1 MKIVIIGGNAAGM
14 SAASQIKRRKP
25 DWQVVVLEKGLYN
38 SYASCGIPYYIGG
51 QVESSGHLIA
61 LTPEAAINDRGIDLR
76 MQSEVLAVNPE
87 EKTVVIR
94 SQKGETQ
101 ESYDRLVFCTG
112 ALSMTQGITFTPGSR
127 IFTIKDLADGVAV
140 MEEMEKYQPRKCAVV
155 GGGYIAV
162 EMLEAFKMR
171 GIETHLIHRRPEL
184 AKTFEKEISDLILK
198 EMDKEG
204 IILNLKHG
212 VEELAEEDGQVKVHT
227 SQGVMTFDM
236 VLIATGVVP
245 NSALAKDCGVELGVK
260 GSIKVN
266 KMLQTNLPDIYAAGD
281 CTETRHLITE
291 KPAYVPLAL
300 KANKEGS
307 IVGANICGD
316 HREFPGI
323 LGTAI
328 TKFYNL
334 GIARTGLTL
343 GEAQQ
348 TGFDAFKYG
357 LTTGSRAGYY
367 PGGGKLQ
374 IVVVA
379 EKGSG
384 RVLGAQMA
392 GPVEAMKRIDVFA
405 TVIQKKM
412 TLQDTYDLDLSYAP
426 PFGGVFDPVLLSAR
440 VGLKKV

>member
-1 MKIVIIGGNAAGM
+1 MKVVIIGGNAAGM
-14 SAASQIKRRKP
+14 SAASQIKRQKP
-25 DWQVVVLEKGLYN
+25 DWHVVVLEKGLYN

-61 LTPEAAINDRGIDLR
+61 LSPESAQGRGIDLR
-76 MQSEVLAVNPE
+76 LQNEVVAVKPE
-87 EKTVVIR
+87 EKEVLIR
-94 SQKGETQ
+94 SEKGETK
-101 ESYDRLVFCTG
+101 ESYDKLIFCTG
-112 ALSMTQGITFTPGSR
+112 ALSMTEGIAFTPGSR
-127 IFTIKDLADGVAV
+127 IFTIKDLADGVRV
-140 MEEMEKYQPRKCAVV
+140 MEEMKKYQPRKCAVV

-184 AKTFEKEISDLILK
+184 AKTFEKEISDLILE
-198 EMDKEG
+198 EMEKEG
-204 IILNLKHG
+204 IVLNLKHG
-212 VEELAEEDGQVKVHT
+212 VEEITAEDGQIKVYT
-227 SQGVMTFDM
+227 SAGILEYDL
-236 VLIATGVVP
+236 VLVATGVVP
-245 NSALAKDCGVELGVK
+245 NSALAKECGVALGVK

-266 KMLQTNLPDIYAAGD
+266 KMLETNLPHIYAAGD
-281 CTETRHLITE
+281 CTETMHLITE

-316 HREFPGI
+316 KREFPGI

-348 TGFDAFKYG
+348 AGFEAFKYG
-357 LTTGSRAGYY
+357 VTTGSRAEYY
-367 PGGGKLQ
+367 PGGGSLQ
-374 IVVVA
+374 VLVVA

-384 RVLGAQMA
+384 RVLGAQLA

-405 TVIQKKM
+405 TVIQNKM
-412 TLQDTYDLDLSYAP
+412 TIQETFDLDLAYAP
-426 PFGGVFDPVLLSAR
+426 PFGGVYDPVLVSAR